1 MKTVGAFEAKT
12 HLSSLLDEVAK
23 GEEITITRHGT
34 PVAKLVSVSP
44 KPKTDMEKVIE
55 ELRELR
61 KGVTLGDDLTIRDL
75 IEEGRRY

>member
-34 PVAKLVSVSP
+34 PVAKLVSASLQA
-44 KPKTDMEKVIE
+44 KPDIEKVIE
-55 ELRELR
+55 ELRAFS
-61 KGVTLGDDLTIRDL
+61 KGNRLDGLTIREM